1 MPQIQFDAETAT
13 VERRYAVETN
23 QVSRDDKRQA
33 NLAWD
38 CAGHESNANDKAAD
52 RKAPRLLFNVARLVS
67 KRLLTVL
74 LLASNFA
81 GRCSSSPLLS
91 GRRYGTGSL
100 RRVLLN
106 FAKP

>member
-74 LLASNFA
+74 LLASKLRWPLFQQPFVVRAPLWN
-81 GRCSSSPLLS
+81 RQSPP
-91 GRRYGTGSL
+91 SL
-100 RRVLLN
+100 
-106 FAKP
+106 A